1 MKHVVHTVRSQG
13 STGDGIATAVIR
25 KSVHDFTFLHHADS
39 YGGLVVIHQLLAL
52 ELLLEL
58 IVFRNNGTQTG
69 RFALMGKIYAVN
81 GVLVGI

>member
-39 YGGLVVIHQLLAL
+39 YGGLVVSFLPSNCFWNLSYSVIMAP
-52 ELLLEL
+52 
-58 IVFRNNGTQTG
+58 
-69 RFALMGKIYAVN
+69 KPAVSPLW
-81 GVLVGI
+81 VKYTP